1 MRGFQRAC
9 FNPEAK
15 IDTFLGMLMEKG
27 QLMRV
32 VPQDFPRLL
41 MSAIHSSAIFEGPD
55 WEKCLSCNSQTR
67 YDGVY
72 KQVGH
77 MTAVC
82 LVHGGV
88 EPHFVREALQC
99 GLQPPVPELK
109 EILEYDFREK
119 LEKVSDFI
127 L

>member
-1 MRGFQRAC
+1 MTA
-9 FNPEAK
+9 
-15 IDTFLGMLMEKG
+15 
-27 QLMRV
+27 
-32 VPQDFPRLL
+32 
-41 MSAIHSSAIFEGPD
+41 
-55 WEKCLSCNSQTR
+55 R